1 MRLVPPIPAA
11 ARIVRP
17 VQTTVQLRGGR
28 PGRNPEIHLRKE
40 VKVSPFRDFYLS
52 DGNTYLVCFQAV
64 TSLAAN
70 RRAGKAGHKPAAWP
84 EDLGPYTVLYLKRQ
98 RSRLITGHILVRGQ
112 GGPPDLQSRI
122 AIGMIAATI
131 QRPAKQL
138 RLRCGLGER
147 PSGSLLEFQPLFS
160 CNLLGGYALCTIPF
174 ISSGGGANNPLT
186 VKLPKG
192 GVAG

>member
-1 MRLVPPIPAA
+1 MTIRKDGERGDPVAIRVLPICPCSFNGKSAFCRILV
-11 ARIVRP
+11 R
-17 VQTTVQLRGGR
+17 VQTGVECRR
-28 PGRNPEIHLRKE
+28 VRKRLGVAGPVGTE
-40 VKVSPFRDFYLS
+40 SANKVP
-52 DGNTYLVCFQAV
+52 
-64 TSLAAN
+64 
-70 RRAGKAGHKPAAWP
+70 
-84 EDLGPYTVLYLKRQ
+84 YLKRQ

-112 GGPPDLQSRI
+112 GEPPCLQSRL

-147 PSGSLLEFQPLFS
+147 QSGSLMEFQPLFS
-160 CNLLGGYALCTIPF
+160 CNLLGGYALCTIPV

-186 VKLPKG
+186 VKLPRG

>member
-40 VKVSPFRDFYLS
+40 VKVSPFRGFYLS

-84 EDLGPYTVLYLKRQ
+84 ENLGPYTVPYLKRQ

-112 GGPPDLQSRI
+112 GEPPDLQSRI

-147 PSGSLLEFQPLFS
+147 QSGSLLEFQPLFC
-160 CNLLGGYALCTIPF
+160 CNLLEGMHY
-174 ISSGGGANNPLT
+174 
-186 VKLPKG
+186 V
-192 GVAG
+192 

>member
-1 MRLVPPIPAA
+1 MYLFSDFPNYAA
-11 ARIVRP
+11 AHIVRP
-17 VQTTVQLRGGR
+17 VRMPVQLRYGR
-28 PGRNPEIHLRKE
+28 PTPYWRSRP
-40 VKVSPFRDFYLS
+40 
-52 DGNTYLVCFQAV
+52 
-64 TSLAAN
+64 
-70 RRAGKAGHKPAAWP
+70 AGKAGHKPAAWP
-84 EDLGPYTVLYLKRQ
+84 EDLGPYTVPYLKRQ

-112 GGPPDLQSRI
+112 GEPPSLQSRL

-147 PSGSLLEFQPLFS
+147 RSGSLLEFQPLFC
-160 CNLLGGYALCTIPF
+160 CNLLGGYALCTIPV
-174 ISSGGGANNPLT
+174 ISSGGGHSNPLT

>member
-40 VKVSPFRDFYLS
+40 VKVSPFRGFYLS
-52 DGNTYLVCFQAV
+52 DGNTYLVRFQAV

-70 RRAGKAGHKPAAWP
+70 RLAGKAGHKPAAWP
-84 EDLGPYTVLYLKRQ
+84 EDLGPYKVPYLKWK
-98 RSRLITGHILVRGQ
+98 RSRLITGKVLVRGQ
-112 GGPPDLQSRI
+112 GEPPDLQSRL

-147 PSGSLLEFQPLFS
+147 QSGSLVEFQPLFC
-160 CNLLGGYALCTIPF
+160 CNLLEGMHY
-174 ISSGGGANNPLT
+174 
-186 VKLPKG
+186 V
-192 GVAG
+192 